1 MDRIESQLD
10 LDEVAS
16 KNQEMS
22 LTAVVDLSLPASAE
36 LPVDPSPP
44 LKVGAPRSLGFL
56 VGALA
61 GGNLASSAL
70 RMVGGLL
77 QARFV
82 APSVLGLFNG
92 IGLIQGYTR
101 FLQMGILNGLNR
113 ELPYY
118 FGKGDHQRVKE
129 LASAAQAWAIAL
141 GVTVALA
148 LNGVAA
154 WYLAH
159 GQWWIAAGWA
169 TNAVTVFIF
178 FYGTMYLQAT
188 YRTAHDFARLSL
200 VNVVQNAA
208 AVALIVL
215 IVLMNFYGMCLRAI
229 ISAIA
234 GLAMLYYW
242 RPICVRPA
250 WNLRH
255 LKHLLIIGLPIF
267 GVGELY
273 QFWQTLEGTLVL
285 QQLGRHGM
293 GLYAMV
299 VVVSTTLEML
309 PMAVS
314 QVLYPRMAEQY
325 GRTGH
330 LGGLLRMSISPMLA
344 TAAGMVPLIVAG
356 WWLAEPLTRWL
367 VPNYLEAVPAM
378 QWSLLPPLAISAAPI
393 HNVYNVVRRQDLYI
407 VAIVLGMATYLGSLM
422 WLARN
427 GITLVAF
434 PQAML
439 VGRSVFVVVGYAMF
453 VPLLVRAKDAGRCE
467 RHAVDE

>member
-1 MDRIESQLD
+1 MDRIDSQDD
-10 LDEVAS
+10 LGELIA
-16 KNQEMS
+16 KNEEMS
-22 LTAVVDLSLPASAE
+22 LTAAVDLSLPASAE

-44 LKVGAPRSLGFL
+44 VKVGTPRSLGFL

-61 GGNLASSAL
+61 GGNLISSAL
-70 RMVGGLL
+70 RMVGGVL

-101 FLQMGILNGLNR
+101 FLQVGILNGLNR

-129 LASAAQAWAIAL
+129 LASAAQAWAIVL
-141 GVTVALA
+141 GVTVAVS
-148 LNGVAA
+148 LNGVAV
-154 WYLAH
+154 WYLIH
-159 GQWWIAAGWA
+159 GDWLPAAGWA
-169 TNAVTVFIF
+169 TNAITVFIF
-178 FYGTMYLQAT
+178 FYGGLYLQAT
-188 YRTAHDFARLSL
+188 YRTAHDFARLSF

-208 AVALIVL
+208 AVVLIVL

-229 ISAIA
+229 ISALA
-234 GLAMLYYW
+234 GLAMLHYW
-242 RPICVRPA
+242 RPIPVRPA

-255 LKHLLIIGLPIF
+255 LKHLLVIGLPIF

-299 VVVSTTLEML
+299 VVVFTTLEML

-325 GRTGH
+325 GRTGR
-330 LGGLLRMSISPMLA
+330 LGGLFRMSILPMLA

-378 QWSLLPPLAISAAPI
+378 QWSLLPPLAISVAPI
-393 HNVYNVVRRQDLYI
+393 HNVYNVARRQDLYI
-407 VAIVLGMATYLGSLM
+407 VAIVLGMASYVGTLM
-422 WLARN
+422 WLVRDGA
-427 GITLVAF
+427 TLVAF

-439 VGRSVFVVVGYAMF
+439 VGRSVFVAVGYVMF
-453 VPLLVRAKDAGRCE
+453 VPLLVRAKDPSGRE